1 MKQQYSVYTIG
12 YTAFPDKEKLLE
24 VLKHYGIKC
33 LIDVRSYPVS
43 SEHYQFYS
51 RITLEPFLKEN
62 GILYRNYAKEFGA
75 RQENPKYYMISNVD
89 GQSVRCVDFER
100 FTNGPEFEEGV
111 VKITKGLDLGYSF
124 VLMCAEK
131 DPIDCHR
138 AIMISRALSLRGF
151 SVYHILHN
159 TELETQEHLD
169 ERLLQKYKY
178 QPSFLQTRE
187 EQLKDAYKQ
196 RNKEIGYKGE
206 H

>member
-1 MKQQYSVYTIG
+1 MKQPYSVYTIG
-12 YTAFPDKEKLLE
+12 YTAFPEKENLLDA
-24 VLKHYGIKC
+24 LKSYGIKC
-33 LIDVRSYPVS
+33 LIDVRSYPVA

-51 RITLEPFLKEN
+51 RATLEPFLKEN

-75 RQENPKYYMISNVD
+75 RQENPKYYMINNID

-100 FTNGPEFEEGV
+100 FTNGIEFEEGV
-111 VKITKGLDLGYSF
+111 TKITKGLDLGYSF

-159 TELETQEHLD
+159 KKLETQENLD
-169 ERLLQKYKY
+169 DRLLQRYKY

-187 EQLKDAYKQ
+187 EQLKEAYRQ

-206 H
+206 